1 MSVLILKYWYLYM
14 KRKVT
19 LQILTPEGYQ
29 FILNNTIL
37 AQNTFKALVLIVGAS
52 LQDMQ
57 ENPSHHLILSTRSVF
72 LIFDLFIP
80 EG

>member
-1 MSVLILKYWYLYM
+1 M

-19 LQILTPEGYQ
+19 LQIFTPEGSQ
-29 FILNNTIL
+29 FILNSTIL

-52 LQDMQ
+52 LQDTQ
-57 ENPSHHLILSTRSVF
+57 ENPCHHLILSIHSVF
-72 LIFDLFIP
+72 FIFDLFIP